1 MKYRYTYTPII
12 TDVMKMLV
20 AFMALCW
27 AVYLVMKAGA
37 LYEQAMC
44 PTVDGKTLADLHAP
58 FKGTLP

>member
-12 TDVMKMLV
+12 TDLMRLLL

-27 AVYLVMKAGA
+27 AVFLVMKAGQ
-37 LYEQAMC
+37 LYEQAQC
-44 PTVDGKTLADLHAP
+44 PTVSASSLADLHVP